1 MHHTESAPQ
10 ECAFGRSKAA
20 QEAYCYTSA
29 IHLRIRPLYVD
40 GFLFPGPRGLFLENL
55 LGEIYVIENINSDT
69 RSVMS
74 VEPRSSSTVP
84 FTSRVPG
91 SLPSHL
97 AFGRREHRVT
107 LPQGCNPFIGELP
120 SYPLKQVMAL
130 DAASDLSSKRP
141 TLRCTACLSS
151 VVVIVPL
158 SKIMLTFIY

>member
-1 MHHTESAPQ
+1 MRHTESAPQ
-10 ECAFGRSKAA
+10 ECAFGRSRAA
-20 QEAYCYTSA
+20 QEAYCYTTA
-29 IHLRIRPLYVD
+29 IHLRIRPFYVG
-40 GFLFPGPRGLFLENL
+40 GFLFPGPQGPFLGKL
-55 LGEIYVIENINSDT
+55 LGEIYVIDNISSNAK
-69 RSVMS
+69 SVMS

-97 AFGRREHRVT
+97 AFGRREHRAT

-141 TLRCTACLSS
+141 TL
-151 VVVIVPL
+151 
-158 SKIMLTFIY
+158 